1 MISRSHATS
10 ILFALAMLLSVTF
23 SACKPETIEVTRV
36 TILER
41 RVIEHVLVTVEVTR
55 IQRVIETP
63 KPTSDD
69 VIPPSL
75 STTVTPSATLP
86 VATATPTSTPPA
98 AAATVVPVSSARQT
112 GDSILVAI
120 KDTEGTFLSLVQA
133 LNSDP
138 LPIENIIALYDT
150 LRNAPAFSIS
160 EDEVELQSIHF
171 RYREQVDN
179 ASGQGTD
186 LYNHLVK
193 IQAGEASQTEV
204 SPIHVNLAEA
214 AASAGTST
222 IQALIRELED
232 FLASLP

>member
-1 MISRSHATS
+1 MISRSHAPS
-10 ILFALAMLLSVTF
+10 ILFALAVLLSVTF

-36 TILER
+36 TIRER

-69 VIPPSL
+69 IIPPSL
-75 STTVTPSATLP
+75 SATVTPSATLP
-86 VATATPTSTPPA
+86 AATATPTSTPSA
-98 AAATVVPVSSARQT
+98 AVATVSPVPSAKQT
-112 GDSILVAI
+112 GDRILAAI

-150 LRNAPAFSIS
+150 LRNAPTFSVP
-160 EDEVELQSIHF
+160 EGEAELQSIHV
-171 RYREQVDN
+171 RYREQIDN
-179 ASGQGTD
+179 ALEQGTD

-204 SPIHVNLAEA
+204 NPNHVNLAEA

-232 FLASLP
+232 YLASLP